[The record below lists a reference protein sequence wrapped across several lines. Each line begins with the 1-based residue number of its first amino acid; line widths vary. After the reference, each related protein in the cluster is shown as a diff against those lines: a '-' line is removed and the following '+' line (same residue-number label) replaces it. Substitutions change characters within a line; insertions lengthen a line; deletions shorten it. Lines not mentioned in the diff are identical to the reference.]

1 MPVIRTIERT
11 VTETKDGWSVL
22 LRFADYSDF
31 DAAKNAILIRADVD
45 VREAY
50 PPVREILRIALQ
62 NAQGVIDNEIASLG
76 TGQSLKL

>member
-1 MPVIRTIERT
+1 MRDPNDAEARSASRDLPWRATK
-11 VTETKDGWSVL
+11 TEITRASESAL
-22 LRFADYSDF
+22 
-31 DAAKNAILIRADVD
+31 ILIRADVD

-50 PPVREILRIALQ
+50 PRVREILRIALQ